1 MQFVI
6 LLFNYRKLE
15 SNIRVYKF
23 NLYFRL
29 SVYFINDFGNVQFVI
44 LLFNYRKLESNI
56 RVYKFNLYFRL
67 SVYFIN
73 DYVKSLEICC
83 LLFY

>member
-6 LLFNYRKLE
+6 LLFNHNKPE

-23 NLYFRL
+23 DLYVRL
-29 SVYFINDFGNVQFVI
+29 SVYLING
-44 LLFNYRKLESNI
+44 
-56 RVYKFNLYFRL
+56 
-67 SVYFIN
+67 
-73 DYVKSLEICC
+73 YVKSLEICC

>member
-1 MQFVI
+1 M
-6 LLFNYRKLE
+6 
-15 SNIRVYKF
+15 
-23 NLYFRL
+23 
-29 SVYFINDFGNVQFVI
+29 QFVI